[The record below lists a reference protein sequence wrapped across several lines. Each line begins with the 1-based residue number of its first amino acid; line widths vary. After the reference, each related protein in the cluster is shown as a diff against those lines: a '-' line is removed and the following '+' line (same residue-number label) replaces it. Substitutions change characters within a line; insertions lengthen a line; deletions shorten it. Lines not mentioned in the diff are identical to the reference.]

1 MQCPG
6 RPKRSSPPLGQT
18 KSSSGSTVVVNTVGV
33 VGRVV
38 ASVVGW
44 VVGCVDG
51 CVDGCV
57 VGSDGSVVVE
67 SGLHGSVLGQ

>member
-1 MQCPG
+1 
-6 RPKRSSPPLGQT
+6 
-18 KSSSGSTVVVNTVGV
+18 VVVNTVGV

-51 CVDGCV
+51 CVVGCV
-57 VGSDGSVVVE
+57 VGSDGLSEVGK
-67 SGLHGSVLGQ
+67 GLHDFTRGQ